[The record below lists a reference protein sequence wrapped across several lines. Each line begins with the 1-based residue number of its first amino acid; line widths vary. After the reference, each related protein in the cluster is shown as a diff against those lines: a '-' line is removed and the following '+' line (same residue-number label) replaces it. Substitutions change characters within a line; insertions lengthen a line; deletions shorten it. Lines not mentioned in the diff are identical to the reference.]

1 MVFAVVFIDM
11 YLGGGGV
18 GRMIQGQAR
27 PHIVPGLGHQIGSYF
42 VLALLNLVSLRNIA
56 VQLTFYQVKEMIL

>member
-11 YLGGGGV
+11 YLGGGGADDS
-18 GRMIQGQAR
+18 RSGQTAHCSWFGT
-27 PHIVPGLGHQIGSYF
+27 PDWELF
-42 VLALLNLVSLRNIA
+42 CFSLIESCFSKKLA